1 MNTEIILQL
10 VMIACAIALG
20 YGVHELR
27 HPAPKRGKGGRFI
40 KRK

>member
-1 MNTEIILQL
+1 MNSLILQI

-20 YGVHELR
+20 YGIRALHKPV
-27 HPAPKRGKGGRFI
+27 PKRGKGGRFE